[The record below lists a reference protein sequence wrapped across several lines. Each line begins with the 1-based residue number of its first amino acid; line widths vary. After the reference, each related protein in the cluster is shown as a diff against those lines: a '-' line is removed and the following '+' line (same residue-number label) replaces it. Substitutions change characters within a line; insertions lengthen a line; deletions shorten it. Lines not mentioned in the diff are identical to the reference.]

1 MELAKEG
8 EGSAINMDDFQIT
21 LSSGTS
27 VVSFKRRRFDDGEE
41 TEQERMEMKE
51 IKLDMWKMKKDL
63 MDGKED
69 MKKEIQKMHQ
79 MKKEIQEAREELT
92 ADRNKLEED
101 RKIFERVECEREKL
115 RKDQARN
122 EEECQRIRMEAD
134 RQIEEKLG
142 ELSKSRENLQQSWRD
157 LPPNDQVPDPQP
169 VQAQLQVPL
178 HQIPDPQPVQV
189 QLHQIPVGAPEA
201 GRFDDDEFAELL
213 KVCIYSA
220 QTME

>member
-169 VQAQLQVPL
+169 VQVAPHRFQRSRYARGFARTCELPARAPLAHVAEAPLVVPS
-178 HQIPDPQPVQV
+178 PAVV
-189 QLHQIPVGAPEA
+189 A
-201 GRFDDDEFAELL
+201 
-213 KVCIYSA
+213 S
-220 QTME
+220 